1 MVELFAGRAVGAHPG
16 DAAHAFADRG
26 IEGEGEHGEPAEAF
40 LVRHVMAGCG
50 GAAHEDDRPDLV
62 GRDAVLPAAPYA
74 LQRVAV
80 DAAMPIGPLAALAYD
95 RACPADCERR
105 FGFGWPG
112 AEPEFGVVAA
122 ACGLMYPV
130 HGLSVYR
137 RGRG

>member
-62 GRDAVLPAAPYA
+62 GRD
-74 LQRVAV
+74 V
-80 DAAMPIGPLAALAYD
+80 DVYLFLFIS
-95 RACPADCERR
+95 CPFFVC
-105 FGFGWPG
+105 
-112 AEPEFGVVAA
+112 
-122 ACGLMYPV
+122 
-130 HGLSVYR
+130 S
-137 RGRG
+137 